1 MIEIN
6 EEKHLIIKGS
16 KKNITLG
23 KYQENM
29 YAISINNE
37 TISRL
42 NMEAFGMLK
51 KKNILFFRCLKELVI
66 RYTVDDL
73 SGMSAQITYYLI
85 LAFFPFL
92 LFVINLLSFTTFSSE
107 IFIANINILL
117 PTDTGILIEKL
128 FIETLQAKSETL
140 LILGMFGSL
149 WASSQGIRG
158 LIQGINKAY
167 RIEETRHFTK
177 LYLIALVATFGVAL
191 MIIFDFTLVVFGKII
206 GAYLFELAG
215 DKEFFY
221 TIWAVVRYAIPFSLM
236 MLTFYLL
243 YAYVPNKRLKS
254 SEIILGTI
262 FTSVGW
268 LSASFLFS
276 FYVNMFSN
284 YEKIYGSIG
293 GIIALISWLYLSS
306 LIILLGGELIA
317 IYAYLSLK

>member
-1 MIEIN
+1 MF
-6 EEKHLIIKGS
+6 KKIK
-16 KKNITLG
+16 K
-23 KYQENM
+23 
-29 YAISINNE
+29 
-37 TISRL
+37 RL
-42 NMEAFGMLK
+42 
-51 KKNILFFRCLKELVI
+51 LFQYVKELVI
-66 RYTVDDL
+66 RYTADDL
-73 SGMSAQITYYLI
+73 PGMSAQITYYLI

-107 IFIANINILL
+107 TFITNINILL

-128 FIETLQAKSETL
+128 FVETIQAKSETL
-140 LILGMFGSL
+140 LILGMSGSL
-149 WASSQGIRG
+149 WASSQGIMG
-158 LIQGINKAY
+158 LMQGLNKAY

-215 DKEFFY
+215 DKDFFY
-221 TIWAVVRYAIPFSLM
+221 TIWATVRYAIPFSLM
-236 MLTFYLL
+236 LLTFYLL
-243 YAYVPNKRLKS
+243 YAYVPNKRLKAA
-254 SEIILGTI
+254 EIILGAV

-293 GIIALISWLYLSS
+293 GIIALITWLYLSS
-306 LIILLGGELIA
+306 LIILLGGELISIHA
-317 IYAYLSLK
+317 ELGSKQHEVI